1 MTMLQLTLLNGIVAG
16 IFGLLAYLMSHGSNN
31 KKPKSGSLKHYH

>member
-16 IFGLLAYLMSHGSNN
+16 IIGLFAYLTSHGSE
-31 KKPKSGSLKHYH
+31 KKSGNNHHSLKRH

>member
-16 IFGLLAYLMSHGSNN
+16 IIGLFAYLTSHGSNN
-31 KKPKSGSLKHYH
+31 KKPKNGRLKHYH